1 MSDWSVSAF
10 EMRRPGLCDFL
21 RRGPIFALEQGCR
34 RIIVRAPVKSGK
46 RSMPEYMVRR
56 DSAANPSRMH
66 CFVSAWNRVADKSQ
80 HEELTAYG
88 LKVFIGINATKAIAC
103 IDWINGQVAAGKQ
116 VVVHLDECDHGSGEK
131 QTLSKI
137 WKAIR
142 DNTNVAVILY
152 SATPQE
158 VLFSGEVDDPEHTEM
173 VEELMDDGQ
182 VFHYTP
188 PDTFRGPKAFL
199 EAGLVHEAK
208 PFFCHTAQGFSLSEQ
223 GKSIVADL
231 RVAMS
236 TSRRNVLVLRL
247 SYMEVSGAAAARKEN
262 KSIYRFLRN
271 IDEFPE
277 LADFLVIVDKSE
289 SVGRNSRIFQEQID
303 WSNPHWWAAK
313 TDTRPLLVVCD
324 QTSSRSTEWSCHDR
338 VFAYHD
344 YRNQLSFSVVSQ
356 AQERV
361 NHFIGEKYTEFQPIR
376 VYGSVKTWK
385 LSAGEIDYKVFLTHE
400 WKMRKVDRRRRPDD
414 VYEIK
419 NSVTD
424 ALHPAHT
431 EPMSYDVANQILQ
444 NLGCA
449 AAISLSARVCGSVRP
464 VADVEDT
471 FIPCTPESFNELRAA
486 GQMGKPTC
494 DNPFIESERRGLV
507 NGRYTGII
515 RGVPGVYTMQQAI
528 DSGGV
533 NKGNR
538 ERRVICYNDDV
549 LGVLLKVYCGVKM
562 MDTLTAY
569 KSMYGE
575 RRTE

>member
-1 MSDWSVSAF
+1 
-10 EMRRPGLCDFL
+10 
-21 RRGPIFALEQGCR
+21 
-34 RIIVRAPVKSGK
+34 
-46 RSMPEYMVRR
+46 MPEYMVRR
-56 DSAANPSRMH
+56 DSAANPRRMH

-80 HEELTAYG
+80 HEELVAYG
-88 LKVFIGINATKAIAC
+88 LKVFVGINATKAKAC

-142 DNTNVAVILY
+142 DNMSVAVILY

-158 VLFSGEVDDPEHTEM
+158 VLYSGEVDDPEHTEM

-208 PFFCHTAQGFSLSEQ
+208 PFFHHAAHGCSLSEQ
-223 GKSIVADL
+223 GKSIVAAL
-231 RVAMS
+231 RVAMA
-236 TSRRNVLVLRL
+236 TNRRRNVLVLRL
-247 SYMEVSGAAAARKEN
+247 SYMETSGASAARKEN

-271 IDEFPE
+271 IDKFPE

-289 SVGRNSRIFQEQID
+289 RVGHSARILQEQID
-303 WSNPHWWAAK
+303 WSNPNWWALK
-313 TDTRPLLVVCD
+313 TTDLPLLVVCD

-361 NHFIGEKYTEFQPIR
+361 NHFIGEKYAEFQPIL

-385 LSAGEIDYKVFLTHE
+385 LSAGEIGYNVFLTHE
-400 WKMRKVDRRRRPDD
+400 WKMRKVDRRRRPDE

-419 NSVTD
+419 NSSTD
-424 ALHPAHT
+424 VLHPAHM
-431 EPMSYDVANQILQ
+431 EPMSYDDAYQVLQ

-449 AAISLSARVCGSVRP
+449 ADISLSQRVRGSVRP

-471 FIPCTPESFNELRAA
+471 FIPCTPESFTEICAA
-486 GQMGKPTC
+486 GQMG
-494 DNPFIESERRGLV
+494 NPRNTNLFVESERRGLV
-507 NGRYTGII
+507 NGLYTGII
-515 RGVPGVYTMQQAI
+515 RGVPGVYTKQQAI

-533 NKGNR
+533 NKNNR

-549 LGVLLKVYCGVKM
+549 LGVLLKVYRGVKM